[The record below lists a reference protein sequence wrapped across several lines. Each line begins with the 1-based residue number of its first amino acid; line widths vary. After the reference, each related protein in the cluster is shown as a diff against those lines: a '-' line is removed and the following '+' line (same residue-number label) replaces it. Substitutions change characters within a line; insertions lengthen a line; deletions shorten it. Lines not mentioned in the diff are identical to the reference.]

1 MEIDIAGKL
10 FPNITTLVVQL
21 CSTGIMLL
29 IFKKFLWVPVQEYFA
44 KRADYIESTIN
55 EAKDM
60 KEQAIVHINEAEK
73 QARDAA
79 LQYHAIIDQAKE
91 EGQKQ
96 KQKIVDEAQK
106 EARNKIEAANKEIE
120 AEKVLARAQ
129 MKEEIVDIA
138 MEIATKVMNKDMNS
152 KENEALVEEF
162 VSKVVK

>member
-60 KEQAIVHINEAEK
+60 KEKAIVHINEAEK

-79 LQYHAIIDQAKE
+79 LQYHVIIDQAKE

-152 KENEALVEEF
+152 KENEALVDEF

>member
-60 KEQAIVHINEAEK
+60 KEKAIVHINEAEK

-96 KQKIVDEAQK
+96 KQKIVEEAQR
-106 EARNKIEAANKEIE
+106 EAHNKIEAANKEIE

-152 KENEALVEEF
+152 KENEALVDEF

>member
-1 MEIDIAGKL
+1 
-10 FPNITTLVVQL
+10 
-21 CSTGIMLL
+21 MLL

-96 KQKIVDEAQK
+96 KQKMHVYPSILLQIGD
-106 EARNKIEAANKEIE
+106 
-120 AEKVLARAQ
+120 
-129 MKEEIVDIA
+129 
-138 MEIATKVMNKDMNS
+138 
-152 KENEALVEEF
+152 LVESPNGNGMRYVADVIE
-162 VSKVVK
+162 

>member
-96 KQKIVDEAQK
+96 KQKIVEEAQR
-106 EARNKIEAANKEIE
+106 EAHNKIEAANKEIE

-152 KENEALVEEF
+152 KENEALVDEF

>member
-96 KQKIVDEAQK
+96 KQKIVEEAQK

-138 MEIATKVMNKDMNS
+138 MEIATKIMNKDMNS
-152 KENEALVEEF
+152 KDNEALGDEF

>member
-1 MEIDIAGKL
+1 MEIDIASKL
-10 FPNITTLVVQL
+10 FPNMTTLIVQL

-60 KEQAIVHINEAEK
+60 KEKAIVHINEAEK

-96 KQKIVDEAQK
+96 KQKIVEEAQK
-106 EARNKIEAANKEIE
+106 EARSKIEQANKEIE
-120 AEKVLARAQ
+120 AEKVQARSE
-129 MKEEIVDIA
+129 MKEEMIDIA
-138 MEIATKVMNKDMNS
+138 MEIATKIMNKDMNS
-152 KENEALVEEF
+152 EENKALVDEF